1 MEAKTTRPGVSKRG
15 AAQAKSKAP
24 LMAAAP
30 MAAYDYS
37 SAYTPDIS
45 ACVSTYVSLFQATPE
60 DRVKLIRQGVKADAL
75 VNTSKLMGISRERL
89 FATLNFPAGT
99 VKRKIA
105 QDELLSPDQSERII
119 GLQKLIGQVESMV
132 IESGNPQDFDP
143 ARWVAHWL
151 ETPSPA
157 LGGDKPADYMDTIE
171 GQRIVAN
178 LLAMMQS
185 GAYA

>member
-1 MEAKTTRPGVSKRG
+1 MEAKTTRQGIAKRG
-15 AAQAKSKAP
+15 TAKTNPQAKAAM
-24 LMAAAP
+24 MAATP
-30 MAAYDYS
+30 MATYDYTPD
-37 SAYTPDIS
+37 YTPDIS
-45 ACVSTYVSLFQATPE
+45 AYVSLFQATPE
-60 DRVKLIRQGVKADAL
+60 DRVKLIRKGVKADAL
-75 VNTSKLMGISRERL
+75 VNTSRIMGISRERL

-119 GLQKLIGQVESMV
+119 GLQKLIGQVETMV
-132 IESGNPQDFDP
+132 TESGNPQGFDP
-143 ARWVAHWL
+143 ARWIANWL